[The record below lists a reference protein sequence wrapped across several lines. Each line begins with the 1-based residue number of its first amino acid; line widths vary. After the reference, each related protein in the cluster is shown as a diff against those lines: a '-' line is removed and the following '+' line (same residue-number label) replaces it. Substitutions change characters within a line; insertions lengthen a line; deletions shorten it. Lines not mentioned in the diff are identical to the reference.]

1 MLTGVAM
8 QVISTER
15 LKQLLVPVLP
25 MEEQNKIAEKYLAI
39 MDEIEVLNLKINA
52 AKDRLM
58 HVIDKEKAGE

>member
-1 MLTGVAM
+1 
-8 QVISTER
+8 
-15 LKQLLVPVLP
+15 
-25 MEEQNKIAEKYLAI
+25 